1 VDSVLAVLYQPDA
14 ATFVLRPGGV
24 LRAVA
29 RALGRNPSPALGR
42 VVRRALQRM
51 GGRRVTVRKAC
62 WSGLRA
68 RAVPRLEALAAS
80 IGLRRWL
87 RDHWPATRR
96 IPFVSA
102 APLPPGTPALDSPGF
117 RSLSRDWHRR
127 LRESGF
133 RDLEGTEDL
142 DWGPGVVCLDGTPAA
157 AVHDGLELMAT
168 RRALDRHAGS
178 FDDWA
183 GLPPLARRLYVLLTA
198 CDWDLCTAARQLGIT
213 RHRAEIWVREIRER
227 LTRRPT

>member
-1 VDSVLAVLYQPDA
+1 
-14 ATFVLRPGGV
+14 
-24 LRAVA
+24 
-29 RALGRNPSPALGR
+29 

-102 APLPPGTPALDSPGF
+102 QPLPAGTPA
-117 RSLSRDWHRR
+117 RSSRAFADLARDWHQQ

-133 RDLEGTEDL
+133 RDVESSDGYL
-142 DWGPGVVCLDGTPAA
+142 DWGPGVVSLDGTPAA

-178 FDDWA
+178 FNDWA
-183 GLPPLARRLYVLLTA
+183 DLPPLARRLYVLLTA
-198 CDWDLCTAARQLGIT
+198 CDWDLCTAAKQLGIT